1 MDCRLDLTS
10 GFPLKLQHICNY
22 TETMAGDEEQRRSQE
37 AATQP
42 TQHHRADD
50 VGPSTDA
57 GPAATA
63 QGGPAATAQGGPTEE
78 DEPILHLRRRQH
90 LLDLRI
96 DIMEIRM
103 EQELRRAHRAID
115 IMSDLMEMR
124 ETKKRKGPPSEMEE
138 HGTHGGSCGG
148 SSGSRGGGRGGG
160 AVPCRPVCRV
170 QRRHT

>member
-1 MDCRLDLTS
+1 
-10 GFPLKLQHICNY
+10 
-22 TETMAGDEEQRRSQE
+22 MAGDAKQGRNQK
-37 AATQP
+37 AATQR

-78 DEPILHLRRRQH
+78 DEPIMHLQQRRQH
-90 LLDLRI
+90 LLDLRM

-103 EQELRRAHRAID
+103 EKELRRAQCEID
-115 IMSDLMEMR
+115 IMSDRVERMETKKRKGRMV
-124 ETKKRKGPPSEMEE
+124 TKKRKGPPSEMEE

-148 SSGSRGGGRGGG
+148 SRGSRGGGLWRL
-160 AVPCRPVCRV
+160 AYAQDECRV
-170 QRRHT
+170 QRRHTC

>member
-1 MDCRLDLTS
+1 MLRSNTCIAYIQ
-10 GFPLKLQHICNY
+10 G
-22 TETMAGDEEQRRSQE
+22 QRRSE
-37 AATQP
+37 RSDAANAASQGS
-42 TQHHRADD
+42 D

-57 GPAATA
+57 GPAATS

-78 DEPILHLRRRQH
+78 DEPIMHLQQRRQH
-90 LLDLRI
+90 LLDLRM

-103 EQELRRAHRAID
+103 EKELRRAQCAID
-115 IMSDLMEMR
+115 IMSDRMEMM

-160 AVPCRPVCRV
+160 ACAQDVVCRVCRV